1 MFPQKMDN
9 TTKIFSAKYFLMMM
23 KHRYQSNS
31 LTSFGHEFSTIG
43 NQSDAWKD
51 EIVSGSENLYNS
63 FDLTTE
69 PINNEVFEEI
79 LRDEDRTSTKRQN
92 MDEDLRKVWGIIDE
106 MYKQQV
112 EREKKYLENV
122 NVHHQISFDEV
133 FDLERTLNA
142 SPEKEDKVI
151 SWNNGDTSSNAI
163 RDPWKMKHSYDT
175 DGFKIYSD
183 IEFETSLPKKGNGSF
198 PSIDNEYFEND
209 YDEVSHLDS
218 AVLNTDSIL
227 TKKTSWKRSIS
238 SLFSKKKKLRI
249 N

>member
-1 MFPQKMDN
+1 MGN
-9 TTKIFSAKYFLMMM
+9 TTKKFSAKTSLMMM
-23 KHRYQSNS
+23 KHRYLRNS
-31 LTSFGHEFSTIG
+31 LTSFDQELITIG

-63 FDLTTE
+63 FDLTAE

-112 EREKKYLENV
+112 QREQKYLEKV
-122 NVHHQISFDEV
+122 NVYHQISFDEV
-133 FDLERTLNA
+133 FDLERTLKA

-183 IEFETSLPKKGNGSF
+183 IEFETSLPKKGDGSF
-198 PSIDNEYFEND
+198 PSLDNEYFEND

-227 TKKTSWKRSIS
+227 TKKTSWNRSIS

>member
-9 TTKIFSAKYFLMMM
+9 TTKKFSAKTFLMMM
-23 KHRYQSNS
+23 KHHYLRNS
-31 LTSFGHEFSTIG
+31 LTSFDQELITIG

-51 EIVSGSENLYNS
+51 EIVSGSENLSNG
-63 FDLTTE
+63 FDLTGE

-79 LRDEDRTSTKRQN
+79 LKDEERTSTKRQN
-92 MDEDLRKVWGIIDE
+92 MDKDLRKVWGIIDE
-106 MYKQQV
+106 MYKQQI
-112 EREKKYLENV
+112 EREQKYLDNV
-122 NVHHQISFDEV
+122 NGHHQMSFDEV
-133 FDLERTLNA
+133 FDLERTLKA

-183 IEFETSLPKKGNGSF
+183 IEFETSLPKKGNGSLSSF
-198 PSIDNEYFEND
+198 DNEYFEND
-209 YDEVSHLDS
+209 YDEINHLDS
-218 AVLNTDSIL
+218 AVQNTDSIL
-227 TKKTSWKRSIS
+227 PQKTSWKRSIS